1 MSKEKR
7 KNCSDNS
14 KPQFEFSDGNTIVSN
29 IEARKKE
36 DFEERFSTFE
46 EKLNLLW
53 KEKDIEQKLTTE
65 GKCMLFEIQTED
77 PSWYQYA
84 ERTYLKAYCADVY
97 RQINSLKAEF
107 AIKTQRDDMPIY
119 EFPTSFIDPI
129 FSIKGE
135 LVEAFLEKHHFS
147 MEITIHAQPIKP
159 TDFLHKI
166 KAFFLYQPMMYTCKL
181 WITLQKTEINI

>member
-1 MSKEKR
+1 MSKQKR

-36 DFEERFSTFE
+36 DFEDRYSAFE
-46 EKLNLLW
+46 KKLNQLW
-53 KEKDIEQKLTTE
+53 KEKNIEQKLTTE
-65 GKCMLFEIQTED
+65 RKCVLFEIQTED
-77 PSWYQYA
+77 PSWYRYA
-84 ERTYLKAYCADVY
+84 ERTYLKAYCAYDY
-97 RQINSLKAEF
+97 QINSLKADF
-107 AIKTQRDDMPIY
+107 AKKTQQDDMPIY

-129 FSIKGE
+129 FSIEGE

-147 MEITIHAQPIKP
+147 GEVTIHAQPIKP

-166 KAFFLYQPMMYTCKL
+166 EAFFIFQPMMYTCKL
-181 WITLQKTEINI
+181 WITLPQTEINI